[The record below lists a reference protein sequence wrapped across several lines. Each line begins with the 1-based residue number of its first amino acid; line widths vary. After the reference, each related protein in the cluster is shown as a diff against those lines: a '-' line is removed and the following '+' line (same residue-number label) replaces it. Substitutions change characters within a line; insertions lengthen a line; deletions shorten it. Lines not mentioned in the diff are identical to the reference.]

1 MNRAYLQL
9 HLAVFLAGFTAILG
23 KLIGLNEGVLVWYR
37 LFFSILILGG
47 WMLVRKKIQKISWHE
62 FLKIAGVGTV
72 LAFHWVTFYG
82 SVKYAN
88 ASVAVVCISAAGF
101 FSALLEPLFFRK
113 KISVVELTLGM
124 LSMAGVYLIFEF
136 HPHFQTGIIFGL
148 LAALGSAIFPIFN
161 KELLHQHSAEVL
173 TLYEFIGG
181 LIGLTLLLPVYFM
194 LSPASSWKLTTTDLT
209 WLLVM
214 AGFCTVAAFDLQMNA
229 LKKISAFTVNL
240 TYNLEPV
247 YGVAL
252 AIIFLKEGEMLT
264 QHFYWGIAIIIL
276 SILLQMLRLRRM
288 RSK

>member
-23 KLIGLNEGVLVWYR
+23 HMIDLNEGVLVWYR
-37 LFFSILILGG
+37 LFFSIIILGG
-47 WMLVRKKIQKISWHE
+47 WMLVRKKIQKINWQE

-82 SVKYAN
+82 AVKYAN

-101 FSALLEPLFFRK
+101 FSALLEPFFFRK
-113 KISVVELTLGM
+113 KVSFIELALGV

-136 HPHFQTGIIFGL
+136 HPHFQTGILFGM

-161 KELLHQHSAEVL
+161 KELLHKHSAEVL
-173 TLYEFIGG
+173 TLYEFVGG
-181 LIGLTLLLPVYFM
+181 LMGLTLLLPLYFFV
-194 LSPASSWKLTTTDLT
+194 SPAESWTFSLTDLI

-214 AGFCTVAAFDLQMNA
+214 AAFCTVAAFDLQMNA

-247 YGVAL
+247 YGVAM
-252 AIIFLKEGEMLT
+252 AIIFLNEHEMLT
-264 QHFYWGIAIIIL
+264 IHFFVGIAIIVF
-276 SILLQMLRLRRM
+276 SIALQMLHLRRKK
-288 RSK
+288 S

>member
-1 MNRAYLQL
+1 MRRAFFQL
-9 HLAVFLAGFTAILG
+9 HLAVILAGFTAILG
-23 KLIGLNEGVLVWYR
+23 KLIHLNEGVLVWYR
-37 LFFSILILGG
+37 LFFSIIILGG
-47 WMLVRKKIQKISWHE
+47 WMTYRQKIQKISWLD
-62 FLKIAGVGTV
+62 FTKIAGVGTV
-72 LAFHWVTFYG
+72 LALHWVTFYG
-82 SVKYAN
+82 AVKYAN

-101 FSALLEPLFFRK
+101 FSALLEPMFFRK
-113 KISVVELTLGM
+113 KISFVELALGM
-124 LSMAGVYLIFEF
+124 MSMAGVYLIFEF
-136 HPHFQTGIIFGL
+136 HPHFQTGIIFGV

-161 KELLHQHSAEVL
+161 KELLHKHSAEVL

-181 LIGLTLLLPVYFM
+181 LIGLTILLPVYFFI
-194 LSPASSWKLTTTDLT
+194 SPADTWTLTATDFV

-264 QHFYWGIAIIIL
+264 QHFFLGIAIIIL
-276 SILLQMLRLRRM
+276 SILLQMFRL
-288 RSK
+288 SKMGK